1 MPLPEEMVSK
11 ILITEVLTIEWIP
24 IILITLDLELH
35 HLEILIQIWLSHHKI
50 LILQDLEVFQDKNQ
64 DNTKLQDKSLE
75 EMTGEEVLIL
85 AEVSDQE
92 VLVTETHQAV
102 EDLDLPEEDIP
113 VAVDLEQEED
123 NLKLRLK

>member
-1 MPLPEEMVSK
+1 M
-11 ILITEVLTIEWIP
+11 ITEASKDR
-24 IILITLDLELH
+24 IT
-35 HLEILIQIWLSHHKI
+35 
-50 LILQDLEVFQDKNQ
+50 
-64 DNTKLQDKSLE
+64 T
-75 EMTGEEVLIL
+75 
-85 AEVSDQE
+85 EVSDQE

>member
-1 MPLPEEMVSK
+1 MVVILTEVAEQTEVTIRQDQATEDLEIPGTEDRVIR
-11 ILITEVLTIEWIP
+11 ILIGETEHNNLNKTILGEM
-24 IILITLDLELH
+24 ITEASKDR
-35 HLEILIQIWLSHHKI
+35 I
-50 LILQDLEVFQDKNQ
+50 
-64 DNTKLQDKSLE
+64 T
-75 EMTGEEVLIL
+75 T
-85 AEVSDQE
+85 EVSDQE